1 MTSVPCHFSPLRSHF
16 ADCLVLELPLP
27 INLHHC
33 PSFASAS
40 WHLSPPFDAPTLT
53 GSFVHPLHHL
63 PSLSPF
69 TLTLSP
75 ILSRPVILSYPLPW

>member
-16 ADCLVLELPLP
+16 ADCLVPELPLP

-33 PSFASAS
+33 PSLASAS

-53 GSFVHPLHHL
+53 GSFVHPLHHF